1 MQISEKVFIF
11 AIDNVQRMSND
22 NIEQLSP
29 QGDTRE
35 NEFGGLLAAASDFAR
50 GVLKTIH
57 ALAGTTACKGVQ
69 IARLKEW
76 ATANHCWIERT
87 TLGTYS
93 DRGSENEVY
102 ISMDSKHVYKLND
115 FRYSD
120 DNLTPFFERIQIH
133 NQLFPDCAYD
143 FIGFSENCDGKTCAV
158 LRQPFILALREST
171 QEEIDQE
178 MQCLGFKRQDAGYFS
193 NAYYDIFDAVP
204 NNVLM
209 GADGHLYFID
219 TIIFKSGTGGLDTY
233 NSLSPRATSGYRR
246 LTSSSSSITPTASKD

>member
-1 MQISEKVFIF
+1 MSKSVCVIILIFCLFHRSNHRLRQADRRADRGFTVVSCVCVTSITFAKRGPVPCSAKTLLSEKTSKKLQISEKVFIF

-69 IARLKEW
+69 IARLKDW
-76 ATANHCWIERT
+76 ATANHCWIER
-87 TLGTYS
+87 
-93 DRGSENEVY
+93 
-102 ISMDSKHVYKLND
+102 
-115 FRYSD
+115 
-120 DNLTPFFERIQIH
+120 
-133 NQLFPDCAYD
+133 
-143 FIGFSENCDGKTCAV
+143 
-158 LRQPFILALREST
+158 
-171 QEEIDQE
+171 
-178 MQCLGFKRQDAGYFS
+178 

-246 LTSSSSSITPTASKD
+246 LTSSSSSTTPTASKD